1 VDEQLEPALKQRTGE
16 PVAGSRKRQRP
27 RGKAAKLPGAR
38 RTTRSL
44 DRLEADREALLRRLS
59 RLDSGAKLLPGYR
72 SALTLLNSR
81 FRRADL
87 ATRLALL
94 QAAQFMVEVLER
106 IPY

>member
-1 VDEQLEPALKQRTGE
+1 MGAALKQRTEE
-16 PVAGSRKRQRP
+16 PVAGARKRPRP
-27 RGKAAKLPGAR
+27 RGKAARLPGAK

-44 DRLEADREALLRRLS
+44 DRLESDREALLRRLS

-72 SALTLLNSR
+72 SALTLLNAR

-87 ATRLALL
+87 ATRLGLL
-94 QAAQFMVEVLER
+94 QAAQFMIAVLER